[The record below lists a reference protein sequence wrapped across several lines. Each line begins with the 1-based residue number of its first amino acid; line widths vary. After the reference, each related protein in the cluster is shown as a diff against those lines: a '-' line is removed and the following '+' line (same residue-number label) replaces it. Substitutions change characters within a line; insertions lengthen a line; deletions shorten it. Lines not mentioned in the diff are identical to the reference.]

1 LERPGARA
9 SPQRGISTSENQR
22 TRSVLV
28 ASWAWPR
35 PQNELAPDRNSLAGS
50 SKTRQL
56 RCIQISTMTFDRTEW
71 ISLTVALAG
80 LLTALIL
87 VYLSLTATAKTSA
100 NSRCLASHIVLA
112 IRPPLNRPLMRSVA

>member
-1 LERPGARA
+1 
-9 SPQRGISTSENQR
+9 
-22 TRSVLV
+22 VLV

-80 LLTALIL
+80 LLTAL
-87 VYLSLTATAKTSA
+87 SLTATAKTSA
-100 NSRCLASHIVLA
+100 NSGCLAAGLCHSGPSSACGRLSA
-112 IRPPLNRPLMRSVA
+112 GGVAA